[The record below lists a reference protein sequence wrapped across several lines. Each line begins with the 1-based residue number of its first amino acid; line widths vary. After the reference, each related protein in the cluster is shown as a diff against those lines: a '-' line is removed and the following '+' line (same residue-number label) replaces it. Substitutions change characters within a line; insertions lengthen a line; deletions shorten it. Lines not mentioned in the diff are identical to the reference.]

1 MFGSLLIVVAAL
13 RSVVVYVV
21 VSLYVVV
28 TAPPG
33 ILIALLI
40 RRSNLLYWLA
50 RQGVRLGLATVGIR
64 YRVTGERHIQRSR
77 PTVYCVNHASNLEPP
92 VVYMVLAAV
101 HPRLRVL
108 YKAEIHRVPLLST
121 VFDIAGFVPIQRRS
135 REQSRFA
142 IETAAQ
148 ALRDGNSFLIF
159 PEGTRSRTGELLA
172 FKKGG
177 FVMALKGKAVIVPLT
192 ILGTREAM
200 RKGSPIIRSVSLSV
214 RIGAPIEPSEY
225 GLENRDALVAATR
238 TAMQDL
244 LAAGPIST

>member
-1 MFGSLLIVVAAL
+1 MSGLLLTVVAAM
-13 RSVVVYVV
+13 RSIVAYVV
-21 VSLYVVV
+21 VSLFVVV

-33 ILIALLI
+33 ILVTLII

-64 YRVTGERHIQRSR
+64 YRVTGVQHIQRGR
-77 PTVYCVNHASNLEPP
+77 PTVYCVNHTSNLEPP
-92 VVYMVLAAV
+92 VVYMVLSAV
-101 HPRLRVL
+101 HPKLRIL

-121 VFDIAGFVPIQRRS
+121 VFDVAGFVPIQRKS
-135 REQSRFA
+135 RQQSRLA
-142 IETAAQ
+142 IEAAAA

-159 PEGTRSRTGELLA
+159 PEGTRSRTGDLQA

-177 FVMALKGKAVIVPLT
+177 FVMALTGDAAIVPLA

-200 RKGSPIIRSVSLSV
+200 RKGSPLIRPVSLSV
-214 RIGAPIEPSEY
+214 RIGAPIAPSEY
-225 GLENRDALVAATR
+225 GFENRDALVAATR

-244 LAAGPIST
+244 LAAGPIVS

>member
-1 MFGSLLIVVAAL
+1 MFGLLRTAVAAL
-13 RSVVVYVV
+13 RSVAAYLV
-21 VSLYVVV
+21 VSLYIVV

-33 ILIALLI
+33 ILVVLLI

-50 RQGVRLGLATVGIR
+50 RQGVRLGLATLGIR
-64 YRVTGERHIQRSR
+64 FRVTGHEHIQRSR
-77 PTVYCVNHASNLEPP
+77 PTVYCVNHTSNLEPP
-92 VVYMVLAAV
+92 VLYMALAAV

-121 VFDIAGFVPIQRRS
+121 VFDVAGFVPIQRRS
-135 REQSRFA
+135 RQQSRFA

-177 FVMALKGKAVIVPLT
+177 FVMAIKGKAAIVPLT

-200 RKGSPIIRSVSLSV
+200 RKGSPIIRPVKVSV
-214 RIGAPIEPSEY
+214 RIGAPIDPSEY
-225 GLENRDALVAATR
+225 GLEHRDELVAATR

-244 LAAGPIST
+244 LAAGPIV